1 MLAHNKSW
9 RATLPLLASALM
21 ALAACSGNYTVRQP
35 IDRAQYKMVY
45 IEKFDG
51 DQFQIKSRLEFKF
64 VELGFESV
72 SEKGKADVVL
82 IWRYTHAA
90 FGTNA
95 TVRLVDRSG
104 KTVYLG
110 EGDNPGFGTLLNKT
124 GATWGCFE
132 RALAG
137 LEKI

>member
-1 MLAHNKSW
+1 MTIYSRSW
-9 RATLPLLASALM
+9 FAILSLLGATLIALT
-21 ALAACSGNYTVRQP
+21 ACSGNYSVREP
-35 IDRAQYKMVY
+35 IDRGRYKTVY
-45 IEKFDG
+45 IENFDG
-51 DQFQIKSRLEFKF
+51 DRFQIKPRLEFKF

-72 SEKGKADVVL
+72 PEKGKADLVVS
-82 IWRYTHAA
+82 WRYTHAA

-95 TVRLVDRSG
+95 TVRLVDNTG

-137 LEKI
+137 LEQK